1 MSSFLK
7 NFKICMI
14 HSENDLKNTCIRVF
28 SERITVQQLFTGKFS
43 AREPKCLTGVALGT
57 GIVSTCEENTC
68 EILPIGT
75 KVLFCVWKHIRHEG
89 IILPTSLTSNF
100 EFYASNYPFVSTFE
114 Y

>member
-1 MSSFLK
+1 MTK
-7 NFKICMI
+7 KKT
-14 HSENDLKNTCIRVF
+14 HSHAVF

-43 AREPKCLTGVALGT
+43 AREPKWLTGVALGI
-57 GIVSTCEENTC
+57 GIVSTCEGTTR

-75 KVLFCVWKHIRHEG
+75 KALFYVWKHIRHNG
-89 IILPTSLTSNF
+89 IIFPTSLISNF